1 MLSCNSAH
9 SSPFSPATDQASIS
23 CSPVWRYPCRH
34 CSFRK
39 RQRTVWKGGRFHP
52 FLNHHPGVG
61 VRRLSLTPCSMGVSG
76 VLWRPV
82 ISQPPSQRR
91 ASEFSSAKQVKILHT
106 LVRPIS
112 SESPSR
118 EQNQGQRHLSQH
130 PGGGAVHVQ
139 ELGLFCLSPWASTE
153 GKPQPGCQLYRALWL
168 K

>member
-9 SSPFSPATDQASIS
+9 SFPFSPATDQASIS
-23 CSPVWRYPCRH
+23 CSPVWRYPCHR

-39 RQRTVWKGGRFHP
+39 RQRTVWKGGRFRP

-61 VRRLSLTPCSMGVSG
+61 VGRLSLTPCSMGASG
-76 VLWRPV
+76 VRGRPV

-130 PGGGAVHVQ
+130 PGAGRCMYRSWGFSALAPGPPQKESPSRGA
-139 ELGLFCLSPWASTE
+139 SSTRPC
-153 GKPQPGCQLYRALWL
+153 G
-168 K
+168 